1 MMYNVKGQPP
11 FLKLFYGSSV
21 YGLTNELS
29 DEDFMILTIDP
40 TQPLPFKV
48 EDDVDVWTLE
58 EFQSKLD
65 THDLKALEVFYFYF
79 DLFYNQ
85 LEMKHT
91 FNADALR
98 RSVSATC
105 SNSYVKAKKKIR
117 QGDIYIGLK
126 SYWHCIRIL
135 TMFIHLAKYKH
146 FNPAN
151 FKEQLRD
158 VYCTI
163 ISCMSLP
170 HKGDELIQLIEV
182 DYHNKQLLKNL
193 QHEFRMLCPLEQ
205 DNK

>member
-1 MMYNVKGQPP
+1 MYNVKGQPP

-65 THDLKALEVFYFYF
+65 AHDLKALEVFYFYF

-135 TMFIHLAKYKH
+135 TMFIHLAKHKH

-151 FKEQLRD
+151 FKDKLLDTYQ
-158 VYCTI
+158 TI
-163 ISCMSLP
+163 MDYKETSLEAT
-170 HKGDELIQLIEV
+170 HVIALLDN
-182 DYHNKQLLKNL
+182 YHGYKQLLNTL
-193 QHEFRMLCPLEQ
+193 QHEFRMLCPLDQ
-205 DNK
+205 GNK